1 MDKLAAPKMLP
12 MEIVRALEKW
22 AHEQHGDDEWLVG
35 MTITVILAGDT
46 HAGSRAL
53 TGVAI
58 SRDVKRASGADPTVA
73 LLEQSSEAAA
83 NLAQVLATPPIPAGS
98 A

>member
-1 MDKLAAPKMLP
+1 

-22 AHEQHGDDEWLVG
+22 AHDQHGEDEWLVG
-35 MTITVILAGDT
+35 MTITVILADD
-46 HAGSRAL
+46 GSEGGRAL

-58 SRDVKRASGADPTVA
+58 SKDVKRTSGKNPTVA

-83 NLAQVLATPPIPAGS
+83 NLAQVLSAPPPIVGNA
-98 A
+98 